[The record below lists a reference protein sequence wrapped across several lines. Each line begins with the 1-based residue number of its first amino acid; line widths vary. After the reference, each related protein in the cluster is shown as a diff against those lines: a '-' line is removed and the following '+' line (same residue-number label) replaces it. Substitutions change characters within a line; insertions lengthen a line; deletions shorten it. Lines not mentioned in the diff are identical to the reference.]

1 VNQSPETGAS
11 AFAIA
16 RRVLI
21 GTLVVLAVAGVVLLV
36 VYAADLL
43 LLVFTGI
50 LVSIPL
56 RRLRRFVHQKTGFG
70 DGVSLALV
78 TVVLFGLIAGLVVLT
93 AGRIGTHA
101 TEFVAQVRSAFDTL
115 LAGAQQ
121 HAWLSDALERLPSLG
136 EVLLGS
142 NGALSRL
149 TGIASST
156 LGGLINA
163 TIAVIVGIYLA
174 SQPELYSSGLKH
186 LLPFRARRRAGEV
199 LRALDQALGRWLMGR
214 LLLMVIN
221 GTVTSVALWAL
232 GVPLALTLGV
242 LAGVLNFIPNFGP
255 FIAAIP
261 AVLLAWTVDLRHALY
276 TVAVYILV
284 QMVDGY
290 VLTPVVDRRSVELP
304 PVITLSAQLL
314 LGVLFGFV
322 GLLVAS
328 PLTACVMILVRMLYV
343 EDVLGDPITRD
354 GHIQRRPGT

>member
-1 VNQSPETGAS
+1 MLSSGFRAS
-11 AFAIA
+11 GRSCSEA
-16 RRVLI
+16 
-21 GTLVVLAVAGVVLLV
+21 
-36 VYAADLL
+36 
-43 LLVFTGI
+43 
-50 LVSIPL
+50 
-56 RRLRRFVHQKTGFG
+56 
-70 DGVSLALV
+70 
-78 TVVLFGLIAGLVVLT
+78 T
-93 AGRIGTHA
+93 A
-101 TEFVAQVRSAFDTL
+101 
-115 LAGAQQ
+115 
-121 HAWLSDALERLPSLG
+121 P
-136 EVLLGS
+136 
-142 NGALSRL
+142 LSRL